1 MTAYAYIVRRMW
13 KKAGNE
19 DLVVSFHHLG
29 QPSAHVFRFQF
40 LQRALRLS
48 CNEEMTESVRWLI
61 VFDERRYSWI
71 FTALLNLK
79 VFFENGKFSVLFFFF
94 LNGKEERKRKSWTTQ
109 RERTRSCLLFIVIG
123 SVISTCMRSFS
134 KVKYLDWNFFFT
146 NFFQLL

>member
-79 VFFENGKFSVLFFFF
+79 VFFENGKLSVLFFFWT
-94 LNGKEERKRKSWTTQ
+94 ERKRESGNLG
-109 RERTRSCLLFIVIG
+109 RHRGSEHEAVYCYRYIG

-146 NFFQLL
+146 SFQLL